1 MSAFIKFINSVI
13 ELLYIP
19 LLFIICW
26 ISKFFNKKYQ
36 IGLGP
41 EPLINN
47 IYHKKALEKYGY
59 SAETFVNDFFYITKD
74 FDQIISIKNRY
85 LKRILLQI
93 LHIDFLFLI
102 FRYEAIYIY
111 FNGGPLQS
119 SKIFSFLEPYLLKTA
134 QIKVVVM
141 PYGGDVQDLS
151 RCNNL
156 LYKDAVTLDYPEHK
170 LSRKRISV
178 NIDRWTAHSDHII
191 SGCDW
196 VDYMHHWDTLMS
208 AHFSI
213 DIDSIRDKYFKER
226 EGNKTFKILHAP
238 NHRSIKGTN
247 YLIDAVKRL
256 NDEGYDIELRLLE
269 RKSNDEVLKEINNAD
284 LIVDQLIIG
293 WYAMFAIESMALEK
307 PVICYLRED
316 LLDFYS
322 QKDILSRE
330 NLPLINA
337 KPQNIYHVI
346 KKAYESPDM
355 LQKAS
360 KKGPDFVNDMHSIKS
375 VGMVFSNINKS
386 IGLYPKS
393 S

>member
-1 MSAFIKFINSVI
+1 MSTFTKFIGSVI
-13 ELLYIP
+13 EILYIP
-19 LLFIICW
+19 LLFTICW

-59 SAETFVNDFFYITKD
+59 SAETFVNDVFFITKD

-85 LKRILLQI
+85 LKRILQNI

-119 SKIFSFLEPYLLKTA
+119 SKILSFLEPYLLRTA

-151 RCNNL
+151 RTNNL

-170 LSRKRISV
+170 LRRKRISI
-178 NIDRWTAHSDHII
+178 NIDRWTAHSDHVI

-213 DIDSIRDKYFKER
+213 DIEGIRDKYLKER
-226 EGNKTFKILHAP
+226 EKNNSFKILHAP
-238 NHRSIKGTN
+238 NHRDIKGTN
-247 YLIDAVKRL
+247 YLINAVDRL
-256 NDEGYDIELRLLE
+256 KNEGYDIDLRLLE
-269 RKSNDEVLKEINNAD
+269 KKSNDEVLKEINNAD

-316 LLDFYS
+316 LLDLYS
-322 QKDILSRE
+322 QKDILSCE

-337 KPQNIYHVI
+337 TPKNIYHKI

-355 LQKAS
+355 LEEAS
-360 KKGPDFVNDMHSIKS
+360 KKGPDFVRNMHSIQS
-375 VGMVFSNINKS
+375 VGKVFSNINES
-386 IGLYPKS
+386 IGIYPRS
-393 S
+393 V